1 MRTSITTMMKKEYDL
16 VKAFVLNVMSNL
28 FCLEN
33 KEADYYE
40 YRNPAEGLHFKK
52 YGSRMC
58 FG

>member
-16 VKAFVLNVMSNL
+16 AKAFVLSVMSNL

-40 YRNPAEGLHFKK
+40 YRNPAKSLHFKK
-52 YGSRMC
+52 YKSRMC
-58 FG
+58 FE